1 MKKLWLYKEA
11 YRLLFIV
18 SLLLINKGCL
28 SQIVKVPIV
37 LGIPQIIENDTTFRW
52 IVAEKSLNN
61 REIYFIDT
69 SSNIYFISKVYKDS
83 VSIPFYFIDK
93 KCIIILKYKNK
104 YYPISEII
112 LRYRFLNCDRWVFYI
127 NKMYDYWGNRKT
139 HLGIRM
145 KGTIFE
151 LGAIV
156 YQKNDNFNRHGKAL
170 IKKAKKH
177 FTFFECG
184 QSSVSNVN
192 SKGQEKNSQW

>member
-1 MKKLWLYKEA
+1 MKKLWFYKEA
-11 YRLLFIV
+11 YRFLFIV

-37 LGIPQIIENDTTFRW
+37 LGIPQIIENDTTSRW
-52 IVAEKSLNN
+52 IVDEKKLND
-61 REIYFIDT
+61 RDIYFIDT
-69 SSNIYFISKVYKDS
+69 STNIFFKSKVYKDS
-83 VSIPFYFIDK
+83 VSIPLYFIDK
-93 KCIIILKYKNK
+93 KCIIILKYKCK

-112 LRYRFLNCDRWVFYI
+112 LKYNFLNCDGWVFYI
-127 NKMYDYWGNRKT
+127 NKMYDYWGNTKI
-139 HLGIRM
+139 HLSIRM

-151 LGAIV
+151 LGAIL
-156 YQKNDNFNRHGKAL
+156 YHNNDDFNGYGKAL